1 MATTIEFSPE
11 TEERLDFLA
20 SKTGRSREYF
30 LREIVER
37 GMDDLEDYYLSKEV
51 LDRIRAGK
59 ERVYSSAE
67 VRRDLGLDD

>member
-37 GMDDLEDYYLSKEV
+37 GMDDLEDYYLSIEV